1 MKRIVMMTTVVLVLI
16 AAAMAVAQEQGAK
29 RFREVMTGVKE
40 VPVVSSSGHGVFT
53 ATINEDETEI
63 AYRLEFEG
71 LNSNI
76 TQSHIHIGP
85 PNNSGAIDLFLCTN
99 LGNAPAGQTI
109 QACPT
114 NATEGVIEGVLT
126 AANVIPLP
134 AQGIA
139 ANELNEVIALIRA
152 GVTYVNIH
160 TVASPAGE
168 IRSQLHSH
176 LDNSGR

>member
-1 MKRIVMMTTVVLVLI
+1 MKKTVMVTTGVLVLV
-16 AAAMAVAQEQGAK
+16 AAAMVVAQEGP
-29 RFREVMTGVKE
+29 RHFREVMNGVEE

-53 ATINEDETEI
+53 ASINKEGTEI
-63 AYRLEFEG
+63 AYKLEFEG

-109 QACPT
+109 QACPL
-114 NATEGVIEGVLT
+114 NATEGSIEGVLT

-139 ANELNEVIALIRA
+139 ANELDEVIALMRA

-160 TVASPAGE
+160 TVTSPAGE
-168 IRSQLHSH
+168 IRSQIHNH
-176 LDNSGR
+176 ADK

>member
-1 MKRIVMMTTVVLVLI
+1 MKKIVMVTTAVLVLVG
-16 AAAMAVAQEQGAK
+16 AAMVVARENGAK
-29 RFREVMTGVKE
+29 RFREVMSGVKE

-53 ATINEDETEI
+53 ASINEDETAI
-63 AYRLEFEG
+63 TYRLEFEG

-76 TQSHIHIGP
+76 AQSHIHIGP
-85 PNNSGAIDLFLCTN
+85 PNNTGAIDLFLCTN

-109 QACPT
+109 QACPL

-139 ANELNEVIALIRA
+139 ANELDEVIALMRA

-160 TVASPAGE
+160 TVTSPAGE
-168 IRSQLHSH
+168 IRSQVHSH
-176 LDNSGR
+176 LDNSGH

>member
-1 MKRIVMMTTVVLVLI
+1 MKKIVMVTTAVLVLV
-16 AAAMAVAQEQGAK
+16 AAAMAVAQDGAR
-29 RFREVMTGVKE
+29 RFREVMSGVKE

-53 ATINEDETEI
+53 AKINEDETEI

-85 PNNSGAIDLFLCTN
+85 PNNSGSIDLFLCTN
-99 LGNAPAGQTI
+99 LGNAPAGQVI
-109 QACPT
+109 QTCPT
-114 NATEGVIEGVLT
+114 NATSGVIEGVLT

-139 ANELNEVIALIRA
+139 ANELDEVIALIRA

-168 IRSQLHSH
+168 IRSQIHSH
-176 LDNSGR
+176 SDNSGH

>member
-1 MKRIVMMTTVVLVLI
+1 
-16 AAAMAVAQEQGAK
+16 
-29 RFREVMTGVKE
+29 MTGVKE
-40 VPVVSSSGHGVFT
+40 VPVVSSAGRGVFT
-53 ATINEDETEI
+53 ATINDDETEI
-63 AYRLEFEG
+63 AYRLEFAG
-71 LNSNI
+71 LNSPI

-139 ANELNEVIALIRA
+139 ANELDEVIALMRA

-160 TVASPAGE
+160 TVASAPGE
-168 IRSQLHSH
+168 IRSQIHSH

>member
-1 MKRIVMMTTVVLVLI
+1 MKKIVMVTTAVLVFV
-16 AAAMAVAQEQGAK
+16 AAAMVVAHENGTR
-29 RFREVMTGVKE
+29 RFREIMSGVKE
-40 VPVVSSSGHGVFT
+40 VPVVSSSGTGVFT
-53 ATINEDETEI
+53 ASINEDETAI
-63 AYRLEFEG
+63 TYKLEFEG

-99 LGNAPAGQTI
+99 LGNAPAGQAI

-126 AANVIPLP
+126 AANVIALP

-139 ANELNEVIALIRA
+139 ANELNEVIALMRA

-176 LDNSGR
+176 LDNSGH